1 MRVKGSGE
9 GAKSRVEYGGGGGG
23 RPPSASGSVSSVMPS
38 FALAMEE
45 TEIRALLDRLDAVA
59 GKLSVFPAERLI
71 LEYRSILTELLR
83 RAMKGFSLRRDL
95 RWRKTDRTMF
105 VTLERAESAM
115 EELEDA
121 FRREGDRSRAV
132 ALMEEI
138 KGCLISLLL

>member
-1 MRVKGSGE
+1 MRVKRSGE
-9 GAKSRVEYGGGGGG
+9 GTKGRVEYGAGGGG
-23 RPPSASGSVSSVMPS
+23 RHPAVPGTVSAGPS

-45 TEIRALLDRLDAVA
+45 TEVRALLDRLDAVA
-59 GKLSVFPAERLI
+59 ARLSVFPAERLI
-71 LEYRSILTELLR
+71 SEYRSILAELLR

-121 FRREGDRSRAV
+121 FRREGDRSRAI
-132 ALMEEI
+132 ALLEEI
-138 KGCLISLLL
+138 KGCLVSLLL

>member
-1 MRVKGSGE
+1 MRVKRSGE
-9 GAKSRVEYGGGGGG
+9 GTKGRVEYGAGSSG
-23 RPPSASGSVSSVMPS
+23 RHPAAPGTAPVGSS

-45 TEIRALLDRLDAVA
+45 TEVRALLERLDAVA
-59 GKLSVFPAERLI
+59 ARLSVFPAERLI
-71 LEYRSILTELLR
+71 LEYRSILAELLR

-105 VTLERAESAM
+105 VTIERAEAAM

-138 KGCLISLLL
+138 KGCLISLLM

>member
-1 MRVKGSGE
+1 MRVKRSGE
-9 GAKSRVEYGGGGGG
+9 GTKGRVEYGAGGGARHPAVPGAV
-23 RPPSASGSVSSVMPS
+23 SAGPS

-45 TEIRALLDRLDAVA
+45 TEVCALLDRLDAVA
-59 GKLSVFPAERLI
+59 ARLSVFPAERLI

-121 FRREGDRSRAV
+121 FRREGDRSRAI
-132 ALMEEI
+132 ALLEEI
-138 KGCLISLLL
+138 KGCLVSLLM

>member
-1 MRVKGSGE
+1 MRVKRSGE
-9 GAKSRVEYGGGGGG
+9 GTKGRVEYGAGSSG
-23 RPPSASGSVSSVMPS
+23 RHPAAPGTAPVGSS

-45 TEIRALLDRLDAVA
+45 TEVRALLERLDAVA
-59 GKLSVFPAERLI
+59 ARLSVFPAERLI
-71 LEYRSILTELLR
+71 LEYRSILAELLR

-121 FRREGDRSRAV
+121 FRREGDRSRAI
-132 ALMEEI
+132 ALLEEI
-138 KGCLISLLL
+138 KGCLVSLLM

>member
-1 MRVKGSGE
+1 MRVKRSGE
-9 GAKSRVEYGGGGGG
+9 GSKGRVEYGAGSSG
-23 RPPSASGSVSSVMPS
+23 RHPAAPGTAPVGSS

-45 TEIRALLDRLDAVA
+45 TEVRALLDRLDAVA
-59 GKLSVFPAERLI
+59 AKLSVFPAERLI
-71 LEYRSILTELLR
+71 SAYRSILAELLR

-121 FRREGDRSRAV
+121 FRREGDRSRAI
-132 ALMEEI
+132 ALLEEI
-138 KGCLISLLL
+138 KGCLVSLLL

>member
-1 MRVKGSGE
+1 MRVKRSGE
-9 GAKSRVEYGGGGGG
+9 GTKGRVEYGAGSSG
-23 RPPSASGSVSSVMPS
+23 RHPAAPGTAPVGSS

-45 TEIRALLDRLDAVA
+45 TEVRALLERLDAVA
-59 GKLSVFPAERLI
+59 ARLSVFPAERLI
-71 LEYRSILTELLR
+71 LEYRSILAELLR

-121 FRREGDRSRAV
+121 FRREGDRSRAI
-132 ALMEEI
+132 ALLEEI
-138 KGCLISLLL
+138 KGCLVSLLL

>member
-1 MRVKGSGE
+1 MRVKRSGE
-9 GAKSRVEYGGGGGG
+9 GTKGRVEYGAGSSG
-23 RPPSASGSVSSVMPS
+23 RHPAAPGTAPVGSS

-45 TEIRALLDRLDAVA
+45 TEVRALLERLDAVA
-59 GKLSVFPAERLI
+59 ARLSVFPAERLI
-71 LEYRSILTELLR
+71 LEYRSILAELLR

-105 VTLERAESAM
+105 VTIERAEAAM